1 MGMRFSFIKL
11 RKYCYILSLI
21 VIIAG
26 FISLGIQGL
35 NLGIDFTGGSLIEL
49 KFEQSVAVEDVRS
62 VLDESGLPQD
72 STVQESEGN
81 VIMIRTEDLSQ
92 EESTKLLQSMEEEF
106 GSYDMLRN
114 ESVGPT
120 IGKELRNNAILAL
133 VIAFVLMVVYIAIR
147 FELLTGLAAVSGVV
161 HVILITVGLVS
172 IFRLDVDST
181 FIAALLTI
189 VGYSIN
195 DTIVI
200 FDRIRENMGKRKK
213 DDPLDELVNTSVWQT
228 LVRSINTGVSVILAL
243 LAMLIF
249 GGTTLKTFVVVMLI
263 GIVVGAYSSIFVS
276 SPLWYDYRRLRGGRL

>member
-26 FISLGIQGL
+26 FISLGVQGL
-35 NLGIDFTGGSLIEL
+35 NLGIDFAGGSLIEL

-72 STVQESEGN
+72 SMVQESEGN

-120 IGKELRNNAILAL
+120 VGKELRNNAILAL

-213 DDPLDELVNTSVWQT
+213 NEPLDELVNTSVWQT
-228 LVRSINTGVSVILAL
+228 LVRSVNTGVSVILAL
-243 LAMLIF
+243 LALLIF

-263 GIVVGAYSSIFVS
+263 GVVVGAYSSIFIS

>member
-26 FISLGIQGL
+26 FISLGVQGL
-35 NLGIDFTGGSLIEL
+35 NLGIDFAGGSLIEL

-72 STVQESEGN
+72 SMVQESEGN

-120 IGKELRNNAILAL
+120 VGKELRNNAILAL

-213 DDPLDELVNTSVWQT
+213 NEPLDELVNTSVWQT
-228 LVRSINTGVSVILAL
+228 LVRSVNTGVSVILAL
-243 LAMLIF
+243 LALLIF